1 MKMKP
6 VNKICNRCVMD
17 DSVKDI
23 IFYDIGCNFCENAIE
38 RIDNEI
44 IKPNQRKQEID
55 KLKSMISSKKKY
67 DCLIGI
73 SGGVDSTYVAYLVK
87 KELKLNP
94 LAVHL
99 DNGWNSK
106 KSTKN
111 IYDILKKLD
120 IDLITHV
127 IDWKEFRGIQQSLLR
142 SNIQNFEIATDHA
155 ILATMIK
162 TSLKY
167 DIKYILHG
175 GNVATESIMPS
186 SWMEPNYDFS
196 VIKKIVKKYSK
207 VKIKTLPHINVFTL
221 FYALFIKKI
230 KYVPL
235 LNYFNYER
243 DDAIEILKN
252 KLGYDPYG
260 EKHFESIVTKFF
272 QSYLLPR
279 KFNIDK
285 RKAHLSSMIVSEQ
298 ISRKKALKILAEPF
312 YKDKVV
318 ESEEKEYFI
327 KKLKIS
333 NEEFNAIIQDKR
345 KLSIKGNLSFLQN
358 SLLRYRNIIRKLTR

>member
-1 MKMKP
+1 MTKY
-6 VNKICNRCVMD
+6 NKICNRCVMD
-17 DSVKDI
+17 SRVKDI
-23 IFYDIGCNFCENAIE
+23 IFYDLGCNFCQNGLN
-38 RIDNEI
+38 RIKDEI
-44 IKPNQRKQEID
+44 IKPHNRERELK
-55 KLKSMISSKKKY
+55 KLKSTISTEKKY

-87 KELKLNP
+87 KKLKLNP

-127 IDWKEFRGIQQSLLR
+127 IDWKEFRGIQQALLK

-175 GNVATESIMPS
+175 GNVATESIMPA

-196 VIKKIVKKYSK
+196 LIKKIVKKYSK
-207 VKIKTLPHINVFTL
+207 VKIKTLPRVNVFTL
-221 FYALFIKKI
+221 FFALFIKRI
-230 KYVPL
+230 KYIPL
-235 LNYFNYER
+235 LNYVNYDR
-243 DDAIEILKN
+243 DEAIRILKN
-252 KLGYDPYG
+252 ELGYEPYG

-272 QSYLLPR
+272 QSYLLPK
-279 KFNIDK
+279 KFSIDK
-285 RKAHLSSMIVSEQ
+285 RRAHLSSMIISNQ
-298 ISRKKALKILAEPF
+298 ITREEALKILDEPF
-312 YKDKVV
+312 YKDKVI
-318 ESEEKEYFI
+318 ENEEREYFI
-327 KKLKIS
+327 KKMKIS
-333 NEEFNAIIQDKR
+333 NDELDEIVNNKN
-345 KLSIKGNLSFLQN
+345 KLTVKGNLYYLQN
-358 SLLRYRNIIRKLTR
+358 SLLKYRGLIRKLIK

>member
-1 MKMKP
+1 MKP
-6 VNKICNRCVMD
+6 INKICNRCVMD
-17 DSVKDI
+17 SGIEDI
-23 IFYDIGCNFCENAIE
+23 IFYEIGCNFCQNGIE
-38 RIDNEI
+38 RIDNEL
-44 IKPNQRKQEID
+44 IKPNQRKQAID
-55 KLKSMISSKKKY
+55 KLKSMISGKKKY

-127 IDWKEFRGIQQSLLR
+127 IDWKEFRGIQQALLK
-142 SNIQNFEIATDHA
+142 SNIKNFEIATDHA

-162 TSLKY
+162 ISMKH

-175 GNVATESIMPS
+175 GNVSTESIMPA

-196 VIKKIVKKYSK
+196 LIKKIIKKYSN
-207 VKIKTLPHINVFTL
+207 VKIKTLPRINIFTL
-221 FYALFIKKI
+221 FYALFIKRI

-235 LNYFNYER
+235 LNYFDYKR
-243 DDAIEILKN
+243 DEAIEILKN
-252 KLGYDPYG
+252 KLGYEPYG

-272 QSYLLPR
+272 QSYLLPK

-298 ISRKKALKILAEPF
+298 ISREEALKILAEPF
-312 YKDKVV
+312 YKDKVI
-318 ESEEKEYFI
+318 ENEEREYFI
-327 KKLKIS
+327 KKMKIS
-333 NEEFNAIIQDKR
+333 NEDLEDIIKDKS
-345 KLSIKGNLSFLQN
+345 KLSVKGNLFFLQN
-358 SLLRYRNIIRKLTR
+358 SLLRYRSIIRKLTK